1 MILFFGP
8 CCTDRLIEHG
18 IIIIIMIRS
27 VQQDNDDD
35 DDDEVMLKVLRC
47 QLTY

>member
-8 CCTDRLIEHG
+8 CCTDRLIERS

-35 DDDEVMLKVLRC
+35 DDDEVMLNVLRC